1 MGYLSD
7 DLEGQ
12 LLQLTRICKRSQ
24 FARVII
30 NKLWHSCRGS
40 LRNGGGSIAGVAAM
54 KATIWHNPA
63 CGTSR
68 KTLAILENLSRVDV
82 TVVEYLKTPPSVEK
96 LAQLYRDAGI
106 TPQQGL
112 RLRGTDAAERG
123 LPEAND
129 AAVLAAMVA
138 DPILIERPLVETD
151 KGVRLC
157 RPQDIVLEIL

>member
-1 MGYLSD
+1 
-7 DLEGQ
+7 
-12 LLQLTRICKRSQ
+12 
-24 FARVII
+24 
-30 NKLWHSCRGS
+30 
-40 LRNGGGSIAGVAAM
+40 M

-68 KTLAILENLSRVDV
+68 KTLAILESLSRVDL
-82 TVVEYLKTPPSVEK
+82 TVVEYLNTPPSVDK

-123 LPEAND
+123 LPD
-129 AAVLAAMVA
+129 ADDQTVLAAMVA

-157 RPQDIVLEIL
+157 RPQDVVLEIL